1 MQALEVLREHVDE
14 HVLIH
19 LLLLQPRGR
28 FLGGVGGCS
37 RGRNLALHL
46 LVVRLH
52 LSQGGV
58 EVVELLLVRIV
69 GAPLLLGVERSG
81 LEPLLELPEVRFRL
95 GSGARGGGL
104 VLDGP
109 VELLLELAEVLLDA
123 VKLNADGLAPL
134 LLFVEL
140 GFLLAYPLLH
150 VPLAVLELLAEGGLG
165 AREQRMVGVHP
176 APRQVHAV
184 RVVARR
190 LTARDGRTPE
200 VSARAD
206 ERIVVAAAAGAH
218 LRAAVG
224 ARRYRR

>member
-1 MQALEVLREHVDE
+1 M
-14 HVLIH
+14 
-19 LLLLQPRGR
+19 
-28 FLGGVGGCS
+28 
-37 RGRNLALHL
+37 
-46 LVVRLH
+46 
-52 LSQGGV
+52 
-58 EVVELLLVRIV
+58 

-123 VKLNADGLAPL
+123 VELHADGLAPL
-134 LLFVEL
+134 LLFLRGMVGRAGGVRRRGSKSGRTGRMGGIRQTRGGTRARAHVEL

-184 RVVARR
+184 LIVARR
-190 LTARDGRTPE
+190 G
-200 VSARAD
+200 
-206 ERIVVAAAAGAH
+206 
-218 LRAAVG
+218 
-224 ARRYRR
+224 